1 MSIPETLPL
10 RLTARQKDLLM
21 QAVGLPNE
29 LHEKLQSGLPE
40 DDMLVFDCSRD
51 DLNDLAEFAAG
62 EANHATDPRL
72 EAEYE
77 GILRRIEGLLNIAG
91 PAPHGTEPV
100 VPEPL
105 LNALKELVQDPS
117 VISFD
122 DLIARA
128 EEVVADKIKAPQA
141 DLEGL
146 TPLQS
151 MRLVESE
158 WLPEGTAVLL
168 NIALPYEEVS
178 KSSGFN
184 NARILLEVFRDE
196 GPVKATQAGN
206 LTRRFIEGMLDRLD
220 LPEWYLKMDSATR
233 KSLNEIHVYPLH
245 MARVLLE
252 TAGLVELEGGRFSVT
267 PLGRKVVSED
277 RAGDLYARLFCALY
291 RQANL
296 DYFDRMVEVPAI
308 QEGAAYSLYA
318 VSRLADDWVREDD
331 LAQRVFLP
339 YVRLSIP
346 DNPYNIDLPADLAHA
361 RIFHHLQEF
370 ALLDRREVPDSSAPL
385 GSVGEVRKTPL
396 FDAFIRFDLD
406 AEVE

>member
-10 RLTARQKDLLM
+10 RLTARQKDILL
-21 QAVGLPNE
+21 QAAGLPGE
-29 LHEKLQSGLPE
+29 LQEKLQSGLPE
-40 DDMLVFDCSRD
+40 DDMLVFECSRD

-77 GILRRIEGLLNIAG
+77 AILRRIEGLLNIAG
-91 PAPHGTEPV
+91 PVPRGTEPV

-105 LNALKELVQDPS
+105 LHALKELVQDPS

-128 EEVVADKIKAPQA
+128 EEVVAGKINTPQA

-151 MRLVESE
+151 MRLVESH
-158 WLPEGTAVLL
+158 WLPEGAAVLL

-178 KSSGFN
+178 KSSVFN
-184 NARILLEVFRDE
+184 NARLLLEIFRDE
-196 GPVKATQAGN
+196 GPVKATQSGN
-206 LTRRFIEGMLDRLD
+206 LMRRFIEGLLDRLD
-220 LPEWYLKMDSATR
+220 LPEWYRKMDSATR

-267 PLGRKVVSED
+267 LLGRDLVSEE
-277 RAGDLYARLFCALY
+277 RAGDLYARLFYALY
-291 RQANL
+291 RQVNL

-308 QEGAAYSLYA
+308 QEGAAYSLYV

-339 YVRLSIP
+339 YVRQSIP
-346 DNPYNIDLPADLAHA
+346 ENPHHTDLPANLAHV
-361 RIFHHLQEF
+361 RIFHHLQDF
-370 ALLDRREVPDSSAPL
+370 ALLERREVPDSSAPL
-385 GSVGEVRKTPL
+385 GSAGEVRKTPL
-396 FDAFIRFDLD
+396 YDAFIRFDLN
-406 AEVE
+406 EE